1 MADPRW
7 TAADWGARRDPVAF
21 IRANTTVES
30 TVLVPELKLHQASTL
45 VPLWEASEAELER
58 QGVPPPYWAFA
69 WAGGQALARYLLDN
83 PALVAGKRVLDFGAG
98 SGLQGLAACRA
109 GALSVLAVDIDPI
122 ACAAIRLNAAANG
135 LAIQTSEEDWIGR
148 DNPGWDVILAGDVCY
163 EKPMAGRVEA
173 WLRRLAGPAEP
184 NGGTLV
190 LVGDPGRTYFP
201 RQGMERITGYAV
213 KTTREIE
220 DTDLRNAVVW
230 RLLPG

>member
-1 MADPRW
+1 MA
-7 TAADWGARRDPVAF
+7 AADWGARRDPAAF
-21 IRANTTVES
+21 IRANTTLES
-30 TVLVPELKLHQASTL
+30 TVLVPELRLHQASTL

-83 PALVAGKRVLDFGAG
+83 PELVAGKRLLDFGAG
-98 SGLQGLAACRA
+98 SGLQGLAAKRA
-109 GALSVLAVDIDPI
+109 GAAGVLAVDIDPI
-122 ACAAIRLNAAANG
+122 ACVAIRLNGEANG
-135 LAIQTSEEDWIGR
+135 LAIEVSAEDWIGR

-173 WLRRLAGPAEP
+173 WLRRLAGE
-184 NGGTLV
+184 GTLV

>member
-1 MADPRW
+1 M
-7 TAADWGARRDPVAF
+7 TSDWGARRDPAGF
-21 IRANTTVES
+21 IKANTTLEAPVM
-30 TVLVPELKLHQASTL
+30 VPELLLHQASTL

-83 PALVAGKRVLDFGAG
+83 PALVAGKRLLDFGAG
-98 SGLQGLAACRA
+98 SGLQGLAALKA
-109 GALSVLAVDIDPI
+109 GAASVLAVDIDPI
-122 ACAAIRLNAAANG
+122 ACAAIQLNAVANG
-135 LAIQTSEEDWIGR
+135 LAIAVSAENWIGR

-163 EKPMAGRVEA
+163 EKPMAALVEG
-173 WLRRLAGPAEP
+173 WLRRLAGE
-184 NGGTLV
+184 GTLV

-201 RQGMERITGYAV
+201 RAGMERITGYAV

-230 RLLPG
+230 RLLPD

>member
-1 MADPRW
+1 MNE
-7 TAADWGARRDPVAF
+7 DWGATRDPAGF
-21 IRANTTVES
+21 IRANTVLEPTA
-30 TVLVPELKLHQASTL
+30 LVPELRLHQATTL

-58 QGVPPPYWAFA
+58 NGVPPPYWAFA

-98 SGLQGLAACRA
+98 SGLQGLAAARA
-109 GALSVLAVDIDPI
+109 GAAAVLAVDIDPF
-122 ACAAIRLNAAANG
+122 ACVAMRLNAEANG
-135 LAIQTSEEDWIGR
+135 VALEVSDADWIGR

-173 WLRRLAGPAEP
+173 WLRRLAGPDQP
-184 NGGTLV
+184 NGGALV

-230 RLLPG
+230 RLLPA

>member
-1 MADPRW
+1 MADPKW
-7 TAADWGARRDPVAF
+7 SESDWGARRDPAAF

-83 PALVAGKRVLDFGAG
+83 RELVAGKRLLDFGSG
-98 SGLQGLAACRA
+98 SGLQGLAAKRA
-109 GALSVLAVDIDPI
+109 GAASVLAVDIDPI
-122 ACAAIRLNAAANG
+122 ACAAIRMNALVNE
-135 LAIQTSEEDWIGR
+135 LVIETSAEDWIGR

-163 EKPMAGRVEA
+163 ERPMAGRVEV
-173 WLRRLAGPAEP
+173 WLRRLASE
-184 NGGTLV
+184 GTLV

-201 RQGMERITGYAV
+201 RQGMEKITGYAV

-230 RLLPG
+230 RLLPE